1 VLALK
6 ELGQDVAPCLIA
18 KDFET
23 YTYNHRINRLSTVQ
37 EHYMLRRAID
47 KGVSKDRLARAFN
60 VNLSTINSRI
70 NLLHG
75 ICPRAVEL
83 LNDHQFT
90 PDVTRHLR
98 KMKAAR
104 QIEAVE
110 LMIAANTI
118 TGAHADALLKATP
131 PEQRTDYTPPKP
143 EEPKG
148 DPLEQIVKLEREM
161 NQVQEKYKDAEK
173 SYGSEL
179 LNLVVA
185 KGYLTKMVGNEA
197 VRSWLS
203 RHAPEILEQF
213 DLVINTTSMEEA
225 MEQQARAEDGME
237 ALAMR
242 SGATPEP
249 ETSDDPQTG
258 FAAE

>member
-1 VLALK
+1 
-6 ELGQDVAPCLIA
+6 
-18 KDFET
+18 
-23 YTYNHRINRLSTVQ
+23 
-37 EHYMLRRAID
+37 
-47 KGVSKDRLARAFN
+47 
-60 VNLSTINSRI
+60 
-70 NLLHG
+70 
-75 ICPRAVEL
+75 
-83 LNDHQFT
+83 
-90 PDVTRHLR
+90 
-98 KMKAAR
+98 
-104 QIEAVE
+104 
-110 LMIAANTI
+110 
-118 TGAHADALLKATP
+118 
-131 PEQRTDYTPPKP
+131 
-143 EEPKG
+143 
-148 DPLEQIVKLEREM
+148 M

-185 KGYLTKMVGNEA
+185 KGYLTKLVGNEA

-225 MEQQARAEDGME
+225 MEQQAREEDGME
-237 ALAMR
+237 VLAMR